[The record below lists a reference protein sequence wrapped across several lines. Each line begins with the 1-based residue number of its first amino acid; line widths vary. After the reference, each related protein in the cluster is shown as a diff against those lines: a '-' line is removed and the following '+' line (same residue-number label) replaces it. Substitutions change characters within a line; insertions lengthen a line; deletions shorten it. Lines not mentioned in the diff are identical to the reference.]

1 MQEIMEQLKAY
12 GAVLNPPATP
22 EAIAS
27 LETKL
32 GTSLPAELKAVY
44 AAFDGMCDNGKLWF
58 FLSNIE
64 EVLNTYDEF
73 SDLEFFDEIELTQ
86 LGIPIA
92 NHEHGTL
99 VYLTLTECPDRIV
112 YIPHESSVDL
122 SRIRWASMADLLQH
136 ACGGNREAISF
147 YPDRAGE
154 RSDDG
159 DAADACIARWL
170 NTEGDEWPVF
180 FLTLAC
186 NILPKSRLNEMLGW
200 LEKAPLYH
208 MRTIYWSL
216 AERWPSSQANSDALP
231 ALEAAMLRAEKQGG
245 TGTIN
250 GDLGWIAGAI
260 ASFGTREARDTLLRL
275 GNKLSPHSLRVLEK
289 GLKSLNGRVTQ
300 VSNSHALEVGF
311 SDLPEAIMLIGRPVD
326 S

>member
-1 MQEIMEQLKAY
+1 MQEIMEQLKAH

-32 GTSLPAELKAVY
+32 GTSLPAELRAVY
-44 AAFDGMCDNGKLWF
+44 ENFDGMYGNGKLWF
-58 FLSNIE
+58 FLTNIE
-64 EVLNTYDEF
+64 AVLNTYDEF
-73 SDLEFFDEIELTQ
+73 PDWQYFDEIEMIQ
-86 LGIPIA
+86 IGIPIGGDDY
-92 NHEHGTL
+92 GTL
-99 VYLTLTECPDRIV
+99 VYLTLPECPNRIV
-112 YIPHESSVDL
+112 YIHHESSAD
-122 SRIRWASMADLLQH
+122 SSWIRWSSVNELLQH
-136 ACGGNREAISF
+136 ACGEKETPAF
-147 YPDRAGE
+147 YPDHAGE

-159 DAADACIARWL
+159 TAADACIARWQ
-170 NTEGDEWPVF
+170 TFESDEWSTF
-180 FLTLAC
+180 LLTLAC
-186 NILPKSRLNEMLGW
+186 NILPNDRLNEMLDW
-200 LEKAPLYH
+200 LEKAPPDQ
-208 MRTIYWSL
+208 MRTVYWSL
-216 AERWPSSQANSDALP
+216 AERWHSRDSNNDALP
-231 ALEAAMLRAEKQGG
+231 ALEAAMLRAEKLGG

-300 VSNSHALEVGF
+300 ISNSHALEVGF